1 MSTFKTN
8 DNVEIYYDIKG
19 EGRPLLMLPGWTCS
33 TKFWKKNVDELDIF
47 GMSPY
52 GDDSLIHIIN
62 TKLKV
67 RVFIYNKDSNHE
79 TREWMRKLTCP
90 YELLDS
96 GLI

>member
-1 MSTFKTN
+1 
-8 DNVEIYYDIKG
+8 
-19 EGRPLLMLPGWTCS
+19 
-33 TKFWKKNVDELDIF
+33 
-47 GMSPY
+47 MSPY